1 MEAVYD
7 EMPKQSKNQ
16 KRKARTKLKAIYGHK
31 ELISEKKAI
40 LDKMVE
46 DFQNEKYK
54 LPAGSEPTVVPVAPY
69 VSKPGLGDAPPVIK
83 QPYKV
88 AAAHGNSVYDTAYNI
103 HDFQHKLQT
112 RLTLRLRKNNLNTS
126 FTRFNEKYPPLPTL
140 DNAPWHPAYGPP
152 EPEGLLPPGLSSWG
166 TDRQGKERGLDLP
179 PSYPPLPEMS
189 SPSVLPPPMREG
201 RLPLFPKE
209 RLGPLEYQDRLE
221 PEDWREEKREETSAT
236 EDAERE
242 ERRRAIAS
250 AKAAPAS
257 EAERRQT
264 AMARP
269 EEDLEARE
277 TTYQR
282 TTSPLTIA
290 RANLKPADNVVFNPV
305 KDTQLATQENQKATQ
320 DATKQ
325 LKQLNDTIRKHLQ
338 FLVDRDQNIA
348 NTYTALLGGMRG
360 LMGQLNIP
368 IHDKGDL
375 QNFTMDRI
383 LAALVAK

>member
-1 MEAVYD
+1 
-7 EMPKQSKNQ
+7 
-16 KRKARTKLKAIYGHK
+16 
-31 ELISEKKAI
+31 
-40 LDKMVE
+40 
-46 DFQNEKYK
+46 
-54 LPAGSEPTVVPVAPY
+54 
-69 VSKPGLGDAPPVIK
+69 
-83 QPYKV
+83 
-88 AAAHGNSVYDTAYNI
+88 
-103 HDFQHKLQT
+103 
-112 RLTLRLRKNNLNTS
+112 
-126 FTRFNEKYPPLPTL
+126 
-140 DNAPWHPAYGPP
+140 
-152 EPEGLLPPGLSSWG
+152 
-166 TDRQGKERGLDLP
+166 
-179 PSYPPLPEMS
+179 
-189 SPSVLPPPMREG
+189 
-201 RLPLFPKE
+201 
-209 RLGPLEYQDRLE
+209 
-221 PEDWREEKREETSAT
+221 
-236 EDAERE
+236 
-242 ERRRAIAS
+242 
-250 AKAAPAS
+250 
-257 EAERRQT
+257 
-264 AMARP
+264 MARP